1 VSDSA
6 APTTCEAPPAR
17 PACADRHRPRG
28 STVVDLTRLVL
39 QYSRPQPAL
48 TRSPGYA
55 GQGVSILAHQAAK
68 APARGPRP
76 VARPACGEL
85 ILSRR
90 TGNRALG
97 FTSEVHLSCSR

>member
-6 APTTCEAPPAR
+6 VPTTCEAPPAR

-28 STVVDLTRLVL
+28 STVVDLTRPVL

-55 GQGVSILAHQAAK
+55 GQGVSILAHQACQGA
-68 APARGPRP
+68 GPR
-76 VARPACGEL
+76 ATT
-85 ILSRR
+85 SR
-90 TGNRALG
+90 T
-97 FTSEVHLSCSR
+97 TSVRGTHSQSAHR